1 MSVLEPVQRVAPA
14 EEERLQREG
23 SCHRVIG
30 AWGDQR
36 CSQLSIHLHCLNCPI
51 YARTGRH
58 LLDRT
63 SSEGMIARVEAEQP
77 ADIGPDAAGTAL
89 IVFRL
94 GGEWLALPAKL
105 TREVLNPLPA
115 HRIPHR
121 RDPRFLGIV
130 NVRGE
135 LLPCVKL
142 SVMLETRPS
151 AAGEGGA
158 ERLLIIEREGSA
170 WAVPVDE
177 IDGIRRVPEEALL
190 ASPVT
195 VKLALSRFT
204 RAIIDLPA
212 GRTGL
217 IDEDLL
223 WRALEET
230 CR

>member
-1 MSVLEPVQRVAPA
+1 MSMLEPVQPVAR
-14 EEERLQREG
+14 EDEERLQREG
-23 SCHRVIG
+23 ACHRVIG

-36 CSQLSIHLHCLNCPI
+36 CSQLSIHLHCFNCPI

-58 LLDRT
+58 LLDLT
-63 SSEGMIARVEAEQP
+63 SSEGMLALAGDEA
-77 ADIGPDAAGTAL
+77 ADSGVAESAGTAL
-89 IVFRL
+89 IVFRI

-115 HRIPHR
+115 HKIPHR
-121 RDPRFLGIV
+121 RDERFFGIV

-142 SVMLETRPS
+142 SAMLETTPAS
-151 AAGEGGA
+151 AATPGT
-158 ERLLIIEREGSA
+158 ERLLIIDREGSA

-195 VKLALSRFT
+195 VELAMSRFT
-204 RAIIDLPA
+204 RAIIDLPV

-223 WRALEET
+223 WGVLPET

>member
-1 MSVLEPVQRVAPA
+1 MSALDPVQPVTR
-14 EEERLQREG
+14 EEEAQLQSEG

-36 CSQLSIHLHCLNCPI
+36 CSQLATHVHCRNCPV
-51 YARTGRH
+51 YARTGRQ
-58 LLDRT
+58 LLDRAPA
-63 SSEGMIARVEAEQP
+63 EGMVPLVGDGSPGIG
-77 ADIGPDAAGTAL
+77 ADPGGTSL
-89 IVFRL
+89 IVFRV
-94 GGEWLALPAKL
+94 GDEWLALPTRLA
-105 TREVLNPLPA
+105 REVLNPLPA

-135 LLPCVKL
+135 LLPCVQL
-142 SVMLETRPS
+142 STMLETKPAS
-151 AAGEGGA
+151 PGATGAA
-158 ERLLIIEREGSA
+158 RLIIIEREGSA
-170 WAVPVDE
+170 WATPVDE
-177 IDGIRRVPEEALL
+177 IDGIRRVSDEALL

-195 VKLALSRFT
+195 VELATSRFT
-204 RAIIDLPA
+204 RAIVDLPR

-223 WRALEET
+223 WRALEGT